1 MKTTFIKSLLIVM
14 LAGFFVGST
23 SCKVLCWNDC
33 EEEESEEREEY
44 ERIDEGL

>member
-1 MKTTFIKSLLIVM
+1 MKASFIKSLLIIM
-14 LAGFFVGST
+14 LAGFFVSSA
-23 SCKVLCWNDC
+23 SCNVLCWNDC